1 MINYPITAE
10 YVSDWGLQ
18 EALREIV
25 QNALDAGDMQIGR
38 HNGNDNHWVISNN
51 GTFDR
56 EVLLLGN
63 SIKSAGAIGKYGEG
77 MKLAMLVLARL
88 GIAHSVEAGYASY
101 RGAFDLSSF
110 KEPTFTIYEGQSSQ
124 SERVEFHI
132 YHNIADIVHKIYKDM
147 DHGICEEGL
156 YVNGLYVSDLP
167 GFRYGYNMPN
177 NMVSLDRDRRTVDT
191 AIVSNYAARLLL
203 KEKTYA
209 EIADL
214 LFDQVKDVD
223 SLFSVTT
230 STQDKE
236 IGEACARIVK
246 QRLSG
251 GRIGWS
257 GYGNESYTKVGYHF
271 HHFAVN
277 IGKCQQPELSKASK
291 ELHEFVDRNRN
302 KLRRDIREQLLAMA
316 SKL

>member
-1 MINYPITAE
+1 MINYPITAA
-10 YVSDWGLQ
+10 YVSDWGLR
-18 EALREIV
+18 EALREII

-38 HNGNDNHWVISNN
+38 HNGDDNHWVISNQ
-51 GTFDR
+51 GSFDR

-63 SIKSAGAIGKYGEG
+63 SIKSDGAIGKYGEG

-88 GIAHSVEAGYASY
+88 SIAHRVITGNTLYMGFFAPE
-101 RGAFDLSSF
+101 SF
-110 KEPTFTIYEGQSSQ
+110 EQPTFNINEIKHDY

-132 YHNIADIVHKIYKDM
+132 HYDVSSIVHEIYKDI
-147 DHGICEEGL
+147 DHGICEQGL

-177 NMVSLDRDRRTVDT
+177 SMVNLDRDRRSVDT
-191 AIVSNYAARLLL
+191 AVVKAYAAKLIL

-214 LFDQVKDVD
+214 LFDQVQDVD
-223 SLFSVTT
+223 SLFAFTT
-230 STQDKE
+230 SDQDKE
-236 IGEACARIVK
+236 IGEACARIVQ
-246 QRLSG
+246 QRLNG

-257 GYGNESYTKVGYHF
+257 RYGNESYTKVGYHF
-271 HHFAVN
+271 HHYAVN
-277 IGKCQQPELSKASK
+277 IGKCQKPELSAAAKK
-291 ELHEFVDRNRN
+291 LYEFVAVNRN
-302 KLRRDIREQLLAMA
+302 KMRRDIREQLLEMA

>member
-1 MINYPITAE
+1 MINYPITAA
-10 YVSDWGLQ
+10 YVSDWGLC

-25 QNALDAGDMQIGR
+25 QNALDAGDMQICR
-38 HNGNDNHWVISNN
+38 HNGDDNHWVISNQ
-51 GTFDR
+51 GSFDR

-63 SIKSAGAIGKYGEG
+63 SLKSAGAIGKYGEG

-88 GIAHSVEAGYASY
+88 EIAHYVQTIDKQYYGGFAV
-101 RGAFDLSSF
+101 SSF
-110 KEPTFTIYEGQSSQ
+110 EQPTFTIYEAECAP

-132 YHNIADIVHKIYKDM
+132 HCDIHDIVHDLYKDM
-147 DHGICEEGL
+147 DHGMCEEGL

-177 NMVSLDRDRRTVDT
+177 EIVNLDRDRRSVDT
-191 AIVSNYAARLLL
+191 AVVTNYAAKQIL

-209 EIADL
+209 EISDL
-214 LFDQVKDVD
+214 LFDQVKDVE
-223 SLFSVTT
+223 LLYAHTT
-230 STQDKE
+230 SAQDKE
-236 IGEACARIVK
+236 IGEACARIVQ
-246 QRLSG
+246 QRLNG

-277 IGKCQQPELSKASK
+277 IGQCQKPELSAAAKK
-291 ELHEFVDRNRN
+291 LYEFVAVNRN
-302 KLRRDIREQLLAMA
+302 KMRRDIKEQLLEMA

>member
-1 MINYPITAE
+1 MINYPITAA
-10 YVSDWGLQ
+10 YVSDWGLS

-25 QNALDAGDMQIGR
+25 QNALDAGDMQISR
-38 HNGNDNHWVISNN
+38 HNGDDNHWVISNQ
-51 GTFDR
+51 GSFDR

-63 SIKSAGAIGKYGEG
+63 SIKADGAIGKYGEG

-88 GIAHSVEAGYASY
+88 GIAHYVEAGGASY
-101 RGAFDLSSF
+101 RGAFVLSSF
-110 KEPTFTIYEGQSSQ
+110 KEPTFNIYEGQSVESG
-124 SERVEFHI
+124 RVEFHI
-132 YHNIADIVHKIYKDM
+132 HCDINHIVHDIYKDM
-147 DHGICEEGL
+147 DHGMCEEGL

-177 NMVSLDRDRRTVDT
+177 SMVNLDRDRRTVDT
-191 AIVSNYAARLLL
+191 AVVSSYAAKQIL

-223 SLFSVTT
+223 SLFANTT
-230 STQDKE
+230 SAQDKE
-236 IGEACARIVK
+236 IGEACARIVQ
-246 QRLSG
+246 QRLNG

-277 IGKCQQPELSKASK
+277 IGKCQKPELSVTAKK
-291 ELHEFVDRNRN
+291 LYEFVAINRN
-302 KLRRDIREQLLAMA
+302 KMRRDIREQLLEMA

>member
-1 MINYPITAE
+1 MINYPITAA
-10 YVSDWGLQ
+10 YVSDWGLR
-18 EALREIV
+18 EALREII
-25 QNALDAGDMQIGR
+25 QNALDAGDMRIGR
-38 HNGNDNHWVISNN
+38 YNGDYNHWVISNQ
-51 GTFDR
+51 GSFDR

-63 SIKSAGAIGKYGEG
+63 SIKSDGAIGKYGEG

-88 GIAHSVEAGYASY
+88 NIVHYVEAGGASY

-110 KEPTFTIYEGQSSQ
+110 KELTFVIYEGQSAA

-132 YHNIADIVHKIYKDM
+132 HYDISNIVHDIYKDI
-147 DHGICEEGL
+147 DHGFCEEGL

-177 NMVSLDRDRRTVDT
+177 SMVNLDRDRRTVDT
-191 AIVSNYAARLLL
+191 AVVKVYAAELIL
-203 KEKTYA
+203 KEMTYA

-214 LFDQVKDVD
+214 LFDQVQDVD
-223 SLFSVTT
+223 SLFAITT
-230 STQDKE
+230 SAQDRE
-236 IGEACARIVK
+236 IGEACARIVQ
-246 QRLSG
+246 QRLNG

-271 HHFAVN
+271 HHYAVN
-277 IGKCQQPELSKASK
+277 IGKCQKPELSAAAKK
-291 ELHEFVDRNRN
+291 LYEFVAVNRN
-302 KLRRDIREQLLAMA
+302 KMRRDIREQLLEMA

>member
-1 MINYPITAE
+1 MINYPITAA
-10 YVSDWGLQ
+10 YVSDWGLR

-38 HNGNDNHWVISNN
+38 HNGDDNHWVISNQ
-51 GTFDR
+51 GSFDR

-63 SIKSAGAIGKYGEG
+63 SIKSDGAIGKYGEG

-88 GIAHSVEAGYASY
+88 NIAHYVEAGEASY
-101 RGAFDLSSF
+101 RGVFDLSSF
-110 KEPTFTIYEGQSSQ
+110 KEPTFVVYEGQSAA

-132 YHNIADIVHKIYKDM
+132 HYDISNIVHDIYKDI
-147 DHGICEEGL
+147 DHGFCEEGL

-177 NMVSLDRDRRTVDT
+177 SEVNLDRDRRSIDT
-191 AIVSNYAARLLL
+191 AVVKAYAAELIL

-214 LFDQVKDVD
+214 LFDQVQDVD
-223 SLFSVTT
+223 TLFAITT
-230 STQDKE
+230 SDQDRE
-236 IGEACARIVK
+236 IGKACARLVQ
-246 QRLSG
+246 QRLNG

-271 HHFAVN
+271 HHYAVN
-277 IGKCQQPELSKASK
+277 IGNCQKPELSATAKK
-291 ELHEFVDRNRN
+291 LYEFVAVNRN
-302 KLRRDIREQLLAMA
+302 KMRRDIREQLLEMA

>member
-1 MINYPITAE
+1 MINYPITAA
-10 YVSDWGLQ
+10 YVADWGLR

-25 QNALDAGDMQIGR
+25 QNALDAGDMQIGC
-38 HNGNDNHWVISNN
+38 HNGDDNHWVISNQ
-51 GTFDR
+51 GSFDR

-63 SIKSAGAIGKYGEG
+63 SIKSDGAIGKYGEG

-88 GIAHSVEAGYASY
+88 GIAHQVIAGNTLYMGFFAVE
-101 RGAFDLSSF
+101 SF
-110 KEPTFTIYEGQSSQ
+110 EQPTFNIDEIKYDY

-132 YHNIADIVHKIYKDM
+132 HCDIHDIVHDIYKDI
-147 DHGICEEGL
+147 DHGICEGGL

-177 NMVSLDRDRRTVDT
+177 SLVNLDRDRRTVDT
-191 AIVSNYAARLLL
+191 AVVKAYAAKLILA
-203 KEKTYA
+203 EKTYA

-214 LFDQVKDVD
+214 LFDQVQDVE
-223 SLFSVTT
+223 SLFCVTT
-230 STQDKE
+230 PDQDIK
-236 IGEACARIVK
+236 IGEACARIVQ
-246 QRLSG
+246 QRLNG

-257 GYGNESYTKVGYHF
+257 GYGDESYTKVGYHF

-277 IGKCQQPELSKASK
+277 IGACQKPELSAAAKK
-291 ELHEFVDRNRN
+291 LYEFVAVNRNRM
-302 KLRRDIREQLLAMA
+302 RRDIREQLLEMA

>member
-1 MINYPITAE
+1 
-10 YVSDWGLQ
+10 
-18 EALREIV
+18 
-25 QNALDAGDMQIGR
+25 
-38 HNGNDNHWVISNN
+38 
-51 GTFDR
+51 
-56 EVLLLGN
+56 LLLGN
-63 SIKSAGAIGKYGEG
+63 SIKSDGAIGKYGEG

-88 GIAHSVEAGYASY
+88 SIAHRVITGNTLYMGFFALE
-101 RGAFDLSSF
+101 SF
-110 KEPTFTIYEGQSSQ
+110 EQPTFNINEINHDY

-132 YHNIADIVHKIYKDM
+132 YCDIHDIVHDIYKDI

-177 NMVSLDRDRRTVDT
+177 NMVNLDRDRRTVDT
-191 AIVSNYAARLLL
+191 AIVSNYAAKLLL
-203 KEKTYA
+203 EEKTYS

-214 LFDQVKDVD
+214 LFYQVKDVD

-230 STQDKE
+230 SYQDKE

-246 QRLSG
+246 QRLNG

-257 GYGNESYTKVGYHF
+257 SFGNEHYTKVGYHF

-277 IGKCQQPELSKASK
+277 IGQCQKPELSKASK
-291 ELHEFVDRNRN
+291 ELHEFIAKNRN
-302 KLRRDIREQLLAMA
+302 KLRRDVREQLLAMA
-316 SKL
+316 AKL

>member
-1 MINYPITAE
+1 MINYPITAA
-10 YVSDWGLQ
+10 YVSDWGLR
-18 EALREIV
+18 EALREII

-38 HNGNDNHWVISNN
+38 HNGDDNHWVISNQ
-51 GTFDR
+51 GSFDR

-63 SIKSAGAIGKYGEG
+63 SIKSDGAIGKYGEG

-88 GIAHSVEAGYASY
+88 NIVHYVEAGEASY
-101 RGAFDLSSF
+101 KGAFYLSSF
-110 KEPTFTIYEGQSSQ
+110 KEPTFVIYEGQSSA

-132 YHNIADIVHKIYKDM
+132 HYDISNIVHDIYKDI
-147 DHGICEEGL
+147 DHGFCEEGL

-177 NMVSLDRDRRTVDT
+177 SMVNLDRDRRSVDT
-191 AIVSNYAARLLL
+191 AVVKAYAAKLILA
-203 KEKTYA
+203 EKTYA

-214 LFDQVKDVD
+214 LFDQVQDVD
-223 SLFSVTT
+223 SLFDITT
-230 STQDKE
+230 SDQDRE
-236 IGEACARIVK
+236 IGEACARIVQ
-246 QRLSG
+246 QRLNG

-271 HHFAVN
+271 HHYAVN
-277 IGKCQQPELSKASK
+277 IGNCQKPELSTAAKK
-291 ELHEFVDRNRN
+291 LYEFVAVNRN
-302 KLRRDIREQLLAMA
+302 KMRRDIREQLLEMA